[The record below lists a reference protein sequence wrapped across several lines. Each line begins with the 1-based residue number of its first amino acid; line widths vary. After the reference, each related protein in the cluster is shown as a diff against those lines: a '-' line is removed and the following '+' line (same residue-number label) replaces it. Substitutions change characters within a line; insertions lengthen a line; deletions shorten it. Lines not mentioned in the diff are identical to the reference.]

1 MNIVSLLLTYFDFL
15 PNMCRIESLVSV
27 AELQRRFKESFIKK
41 GEGIVKE
48 SIIEGEGSIRM
59 P

>member
-1 MNIVSLLLTYFDFL
+1 
-15 PNMCRIESLVSV
+15 MCRIESLVSV

-48 SIIEGEGSIRM
+48 SIIEGEGSIRI